1 MHQSS
6 SSRIKSPVNKKIA
19 KVPVVMQMEALECG
33 AASLAMVLA
42 YYGKWVPLE
51 KVRYDCGVS
60 RDGSSAKNIVLAARN
75 YGLKAAGYKCEPHQ
89 LKNNAKFPC
98 IVFWEFNH
106 FIVLCGIKG
115 DKVYVN
121 DPARGNYRMTMEE
134 FDKGFTGVCLMFEP
148 TPAFEPGGKK
158 RSMVGYAMERLKG
171 AGSMVAFMAVVTVIA
186 ALLAFLTPG
195 FSRVFMDY
203 LLTDKAPQWASYF
216 FAGLS
221 ILIILQLFVAYLQA
235 LYGLRIDGKL
245 AVCGNTSYL
254 WKVLHLPME
263 FFSQRFSGDIQM
275 RQSGNASIAS
285 ALVNVFAPLFIKTV
299 MMVIYLVVMV
309 RYSLTLSIIGVASIL
324 INTLVSNHI
333 SKKRVNL
340 SRVRMRD
347 ESLLYNSTL
356 SGIKMIETIKS
367 SGSENGFFEKWSGY
381 QANVNSANV
390 KSERIENSLGIVP
403 EFVSTITNLVI
414 LFIGVYL
421 TVQGDYTVGKIM
433 AFQGFLQAFT
443 EPAMSLINAG
453 QSLQE
458 MRTQMERIED
468 VMSYPSEI
476 NEEDNELSEEVE
488 YNKLTGSVEVKNVT
502 FGYSRLAEPL
512 IRDFNLK
519 LNPGQSVALVG
530 ASGCGK
536 STIAKLI
543 SGLNKPWD
551 GEILFD
557 DKPIGSINRR
567 VLTGSIAVVD
577 QDITMFADSIAE
589 NIKMWDHTIEDF
601 EMIMAAKDAQI
612 HDAIAMRDGGYRSKL
627 LEEGKNLSGGER
639 QRLELARV
647 LAMDPTILILD
658 EATSA
663 LDAKT
668 EHDIVKAVKDRGITC
683 IVIAHRLSTV
693 RNCDEIIV
701 MDHGNIVERG
711 SHSDLYEKGGL
722 YTKLET
728 NE

>member
-1 MHQSS
+1 MDRKN
-6 SSRIKSPVNKKIA
+6 RIKSPKKKGIA
-19 KVPVVMQMEALECG
+19 KVPVVMQLEALECG

-42 YYGKWVPLE
+42 YYHKWVPLE

-60 RDGSSAKNIVLAARN
+60 RDGSSAKNLVWAARN
-75 YGLKAAGYKCEPHQ
+75 YGLKAAGYKMEPEQ
-89 LKNNAKFPC
+89 LKRNASFPC

-106 FIVLCGIKG
+106 FIVVCGFRG
-115 DKVYVN
+115 NKVYIN
-121 DPARGNYRMTMEE
+121 DPARGSIKISMEE
-134 FDKGFTGVCLMFEP
+134 FDKGFTGVCLLFEP
-148 TPAFEPGGKK
+148 TSEFVADGSK
-158 RSMVGYAMERLKG
+158 RSMLSYAVKRLKG
-171 AGSMVAFMAVVTVIA
+171 AGSMVAFMAVVTLMS
-186 ALLAFLTPG
+186 ALLAFLSPG
-195 FSRVFMDY
+195 FGRVFVDY
-203 LLTDKAPQWASYF
+203 LLSGKALGWAPYF
-216 FAGLS
+216 FAGLAV
-221 ILIILQLFVAYLQA
+221 LTIIQLFVAYLQA
-235 LYGLRIDGKL
+235 IYGLRINGKL

-275 RQSGNASIAS
+275 RQGGNALIAS
-285 ALVNVFAPLFIKTV
+285 SLVSVFAPLVIKTF
-299 MMVIYLVVMV
+299 MMVIYLVVMI
-309 RYSLTLSIIGVASIL
+309 RYSLVLSIIGVASIL
-324 INTLVSNHI
+324 LNTVVSNYI

-340 SRVRMRD
+340 SRVKMRD
-347 ESLLYNSTL
+347 EGLLYNSTI

-367 SGSENGFFEKWSGY
+367 SGSENGFFEKWSGH
-381 QANVNSANV
+381 QANVNSVNV
-390 KSERIENSLGIVP
+390 KSSAIEC
-403 EFVSTITNLVI
+403 TIGLIPTIISQLTNMFI
-414 LFIGVYL
+414 LFVGVFL
-421 TVQGDYTVGKIM
+421 TIRGDFTIGKIM
-433 AFQGFLQAFT
+433 AFQGFLLAFT
-443 EPAMSLINAG
+443 EPAMSIVSAG

-468 VMSYPSEI
+468 VMSYPS
-476 NEEDNELSEEVE
+476 DNNE
-488 YNKLTGSVEVKNVT
+488 YNEKLSDEEEYSKLTGQVEVKNIT
-502 FGYSRLAEPL
+502 FGYSRLSEPL
-512 IRDFNLK
+512 IKDFSLEI
-519 LNPGQSVALVG
+519 NPGKSLAIVG

-543 SGLNKPWD
+543 SGLYKPWN

-557 DKPIGSINRR
+557 GQKIESINRR

-577 QDITMFADSIAE
+577 QDITMFADTIAE
-589 NIKMWDHTIEDF
+589 NIKMWDTTIEDF

-612 HDAIAMRDGGYRSKL
+612 HDAIAMRDGGYRHKL

-668 EHDIVKAVKDRGITC
+668 EHNIVKAVKDRGITC

-693 RNCDEIIV
+693 RYCDEIIV

-711 SHSDLYEKGGL
+711 NHSELFAENGL
-722 YTKLET
+722 YTKLVT

>member
-1 MHQSS
+1 MDRKN
-6 SSRIKSPVNKKIA
+6 RIKSPKKKGIA
-19 KVPVVMQMEALECG
+19 KVPVVMQLEALECG

-42 YYGKWVPLE
+42 YYHKWVPLE

-60 RDGSSAKNIVLAARN
+60 RDGSSAKNLVWAARN
-75 YGLKAAGYKCEPHQ
+75 YGLKAAGYKMEPEQ
-89 LKNNAKFPC
+89 LKRNASFPC

-106 FIVLCGIKG
+106 FIVVCGFRG
-115 DKVYVN
+115 NKVYIN
-121 DPARGNYRMTMEE
+121 DPARGSIKISMEE
-134 FDKGFTGVCLMFEP
+134 FDKGFTGVCLLFEP
-148 TPAFEPGGKK
+148 TSEFVADGSK
-158 RSMVGYAMERLKG
+158 RSMLSYAVKRLKG
-171 AGSMVAFMAVVTVIA
+171 AGSMVAFMAVVTLMG
-186 ALLAFLTPG
+186 ALLAFLSPG
-195 FSRVFMDY
+195 FGRVFVDY
-203 LLTDKAPQWASYF
+203 LLSGKALGWAPYF
-216 FAGLS
+216 FAGLAV
-221 ILIILQLFVAYLQA
+221 LTIIQLFVAYLQA
-235 LYGLRIDGKL
+235 IYGLRINGKL

-275 RQSGNASIAS
+275 RQGGNALIAS
-285 ALVNVFAPLFIKTV
+285 SLVSVFAPLVIKTF
-299 MMVIYLVVMV
+299 MMVIYLVVMI
-309 RYSLTLSIIGVASIL
+309 RYSLVLSIIGVASIL
-324 INTLVSNHI
+324 LNTVVSNYI

-340 SRVRMRD
+340 SRVKMRD
-347 ESLLYNSTL
+347 EGLLYNSTI

-367 SGSENGFFEKWSGY
+367 SGSENGFFEKWSGH
-381 QANVNSANV
+381 QANVNSVNV
-390 KSERIENSLGIVP
+390 KSSAIEC
-403 EFVSTITNLVI
+403 TIGLIPTIISQLTNMFI
-414 LFIGVYL
+414 LFVGVFL
-421 TVQGDYTVGKIM
+421 TIRGDFTIGKIM
-433 AFQGFLQAFT
+433 AFQGFLLAFT
-443 EPAMSLINAG
+443 EPAMSIVSAG

-468 VMSYPSEI
+468 VMSYPSD
-476 NEEDNELSEEVE
+476 NNEDNEKLSDEEE
-488 YNKLTGSVEVKNVT
+488 YSKLTGQVEVKNIT
-502 FGYSRLAEPL
+502 FGYSRLSEPL
-512 IRDFNLK
+512 IKDFSLEI
-519 LNPGQSVALVG
+519 NPGKSLAIVG

-543 SGLNKPWD
+543 SGLYKPWN

-557 DKPIGSINRR
+557 GQKIESINRR

-577 QDITMFADSIAE
+577 QDITMFADTIAE
-589 NIKMWDHTIEDF
+589 NIKMWDTTIEDF

-612 HDAIAMRDGGYRSKL
+612 HDAIAMRDGGYRHKL

-668 EHDIVKAVKDRGITC
+668 EHNIVKAVKDRGITC

-693 RNCDEIIV
+693 RYCDEIIV

-711 SHSDLYEKGGL
+711 NHSELFAGNGL
-722 YTKLET
+722 YTKLVT

>member
-1 MHQSS
+1 MDRKN
-6 SSRIKSPVNKKIA
+6 RIKSPKKKGIA
-19 KVPVVMQMEALECG
+19 KVPVVMQLEALECG

-42 YYGKWVPLE
+42 YYHKWVPLE

-60 RDGSSAKNIVLAARN
+60 RDGSSAKNLVWAARN
-75 YGLKAAGYKCEPHQ
+75 YGLKAAGYKMEPEQ
-89 LKNNAKFPC
+89 LKRNASFPC

-106 FIVLCGIKG
+106 FIVVCGFRG
-115 DKVYVN
+115 NKVYIN
-121 DPARGNYRMTMEE
+121 DPARGSIKISMEE
-134 FDKGFTGVCLMFEP
+134 FDKGFTGVCLLFEP
-148 TPAFEPGGKK
+148 TSEFVADGSK
-158 RSMVGYAMERLKG
+158 RSMLSYAVKRLKG
-171 AGSMVAFMAVVTVIA
+171 AGSMVAFMAVVTLMG
-186 ALLAFLTPG
+186 ALLAFLSPG
-195 FSRVFMDY
+195 FGRVFVDY
-203 LLTDKAPQWASYF
+203 LLSGKALGWAPYF
-216 FAGLS
+216 FAGLAV
-221 ILIILQLFVAYLQA
+221 LTIIQLFVAYLQA
-235 LYGLRIDGKL
+235 IYGLRINGKL

-275 RQSGNASIAS
+275 RQGGNALIAS
-285 ALVNVFAPLFIKTV
+285 SLVSVFAPLVIKTF
-299 MMVIYLVVMV
+299 MMVIYLVVMI
-309 RYSLTLSIIGVASIL
+309 RYSLVLSIIGVASIL
-324 INTLVSNHI
+324 LNTVVSNYI

-340 SRVRMRD
+340 SRVKMRD
-347 ESLLYNSTL
+347 EGLLYNSTI

-367 SGSENGFFEKWSGY
+367 SGSENGFFEKWSGH
-381 QANVNSANV
+381 QANVNSVNV
-390 KSERIENSLGIVP
+390 KSSAIEC
-403 EFVSTITNLVI
+403 TIGLIPTIISQLTNMFI
-414 LFIGVYL
+414 LFVGVFL
-421 TVQGDYTVGKIM
+421 TIRGDFTIGKIM
-433 AFQGFLQAFT
+433 AFQGFLLAFT
-443 EPAMSLINAG
+443 EPAMSIVSAG

-468 VMSYPSEI
+468 VMSYPSD
-476 NEEDNELSEEVE
+476 NNEDNEKLSDEEE
-488 YNKLTGSVEVKNVT
+488 YSKLTGQVEVKNII
-502 FGYSRLAEPL
+502 FGYSRLSEPL
-512 IRDFNLK
+512 IKDFSLEI
-519 LNPGQSVALVG
+519 NPGKSLAIVG

-543 SGLNKPWD
+543 SGLYKPWN

-557 DKPIGSINRR
+557 GQKIESINRR

-577 QDITMFADSIAE
+577 QDITMFADTIAE
-589 NIKMWDHTIEDF
+589 NIKMWDTTIEDF

-612 HDAIAMRDGGYRSKL
+612 HDAIAMRDGGYRHKL

-668 EHDIVKAVKDRGITC
+668 EHNIVKAVKDRGITC

-693 RNCDEIIV
+693 RYCDEIIV

-711 SHSDLYEKGGL
+711 NHSELFAGNGL
-722 YTKLET
+722 YTKLVT

>member
-1 MHQSS
+1 MDRKR
-6 SSRIKSPVNKKIA
+6 RIRSPKKNGIA
-19 KVPVVMQMEALECG
+19 KVPVVMQLEALECG

-42 YYGKWVPLE
+42 YYNKWVPLE
-51 KVRYDCGVS
+51 KVRYDSGVS
-60 RDGSSAKNIVLAARN
+60 RDGSSARNLVYAARN
-75 YGLKAAGYKCEPHQ
+75 YGLKAAGYKMEPEQ
-89 LKNNAKFPC
+89 LKKSGSFPC

-106 FIVLCGIKG
+106 FIVVCGFRG
-115 DKVYVN
+115 NKVYIN
-121 DPARGNYRMTMEE
+121 DPARGSIKISMEE
-134 FDKGFTGVCLMFEP
+134 FDKGFTGVCLLFEP
-148 TPAFEPGGKK
+148 TPEFVADGSR
-158 RSMVGYAMERLKG
+158 RSMLSYAVKRLKG
-171 AGSMVAFMAVVTVIA
+171 AGSMVAFMAIVTLMG
-186 ALLAFLTPG
+186 ALLAFLSPG
-195 FSRVFMDY
+195 FGRVFIDF
-203 LLTDKAPQWASYF
+203 LLSRKAIGWAPYF
-216 FAGLS
+216 FVGLA
-221 ILIILQLFVAYLQA
+221 ILTILQLFAAYLQA
-235 LYGLRIDGKL
+235 IYGLRIDGKL

-263 FFSQRFSGDIQM
+263 FFSQRYSGDIQM
-275 RQSGNASIAS
+275 RQGGNAMIAS
-285 ALVNVFAPLFIKTV
+285 SLVGVFAPLVIKTF

-309 RYSLTLSIIGVASIL
+309 RYSIALSIVGVASIL
-324 INTLVSNHI
+324 LNTVVSNYI

-340 SRVRMRD
+340 FRVKMRD
-347 ESLLYNSTL
+347 EGLLYNSTI

-381 QANVNSANV
+381 QANVNASDVKVAKIQCTVGLIPTIISQLANM
-390 KSERIENSLGIVP
+390 L
-403 EFVSTITNLVI
+403 I

-421 TVQGDYTVGKIM
+421 TIKGDFTIGKIM
-433 AFQGFLQAFT
+433 AFQGFLLAFT
-443 EPAMSLINAG
+443 EPAMSIVSAG

-468 VMSYPSEI
+468 VMSYPSDVNI
-476 NEEDNELSEEVE
+476 NDETLLEDKE
-488 YNKLTGSVEVKNVT
+488 YSKLTGSVEVKNIT
-502 FGYSRLAEPL
+502 FGYSRLSEPL
-512 IRDFNLK
+512 IRNFNLS
-519 LNPGQSVALVG
+519 LSPGKSLAIVG

-543 SGLNKPWD
+543 SGLYKPWD

-557 DKPIGSINRR
+557 GQKMESINRR

-577 QDITMFADSIAE
+577 QDISMFSDTIAE
-589 NIKMWDHTIEDF
+589 NIKMWDTTIEDF

-612 HDAIAMRDGGYRSKL
+612 HDAIAMRDGGYRHKL
-627 LEEGKNLSGGER
+627 LESGKNLSGGEK

-693 RNCDEIIV
+693 RYCDEIIV
-701 MDHGNIVERG
+701 MDHGDIVERG
-711 SHSDLYEKGGL
+711 NHSELFAKDGL
-722 YTKLET
+722 YTQLVT

>member
-1 MHQSS
+1 MDRKR
-6 SSRIKSPVNKKIA
+6 RIRSPKKNGIA
-19 KVPVVMQMEALECG
+19 KVPVVMQLEALECG

-42 YYGKWVPLE
+42 YYNKWVPLE
-51 KVRYDCGVS
+51 KVRYDSGVS
-60 RDGSSAKNIVLAARN
+60 RDGSSARNLVYAARN
-75 YGLKAAGYKCEPHQ
+75 YGLKAAGYKMEPEQ
-89 LKNNAKFPC
+89 LKKSGSFPC

-106 FIVLCGIKG
+106 FIVVCGFRG
-115 DKVYVN
+115 NKVYIN
-121 DPARGNYRMTMEE
+121 DPARGSIKISMEE
-134 FDKGFTGVCLMFEP
+134 FDKGFTGVCLLFEP
-148 TPAFEPGGKK
+148 TPEFVADGSR
-158 RSMVGYAMERLKG
+158 RSMLSYAVKRLKG
-171 AGSMVAFMAVVTVIA
+171 AGSMVAFMAIVTLMG
-186 ALLAFLTPG
+186 ALLAFLSPG
-195 FSRVFMDY
+195 FGRVFIDF
-203 LLTDKAPQWASYF
+203 LLSRKAIGWAPYF
-216 FAGLS
+216 FVGLA
-221 ILIILQLFVAYLQA
+221 ILTILQLFAAYLQA
-235 LYGLRIDGKL
+235 IYGLRIDGKL

-263 FFSQRFSGDIQM
+263 FFSQRYSGDIQM
-275 RQSGNASIAS
+275 RQGGNAMIAS
-285 ALVNVFAPLFIKTV
+285 SLVGVFAPLVIKTF

-309 RYSLTLSIIGVASIL
+309 RYSIALSIVGVASIL
-324 INTLVSNHI
+324 LNTVVSNYI

-340 SRVRMRD
+340 FRVKMRD
-347 ESLLYNSTL
+347 EGLLYNSTI

-381 QANVNSANV
+381 QANVNASDVKVAKIQCTVGLIPTIISQLANM
-390 KSERIENSLGIVP
+390 L
-403 EFVSTITNLVI
+403 I

-421 TVQGDYTVGKIM
+421 TIKGDFTIGKIM
-433 AFQGFLQAFT
+433 AFQGFLLAFT
-443 EPAMSLINAG
+443 EPAMSIVSAG

-468 VMSYPSEI
+468 VMSYPSDVNI
-476 NEEDNELSEEVE
+476 NDETLLEDKE
-488 YNKLTGSVEVKNVT
+488 YSKLTGSVEVKNIT
-502 FGYSRLAEPL
+502 FGYSRLSEPL
-512 IRDFNLK
+512 IRDFNLS
-519 LNPGQSVALVG
+519 LSPGKSLAIVG

-543 SGLNKPWD
+543 SGLYKPWD

-557 DKPIGSINRR
+557 GQKMESINRR

-577 QDITMFADSIAE
+577 QDISMFSDTIAE
-589 NIKMWDHTIEDF
+589 NIKMWDTTIEDF

-612 HDAIAMRDGGYRSKL
+612 HDAIAMRDGGYRHKL
-627 LEEGKNLSGGER
+627 LESGKNLSGGEK

-693 RNCDEIIV
+693 RYCDEIIV
-701 MDHGNIVERG
+701 MDHGDIVECG
-711 SHSDLYEKGGL
+711 NHSELFAKDGL
-722 YTKLET
+722 YTQLVT

>member
-1 MHQSS
+1 MAKKT
-6 SSRIKSPVNKKIA
+6 IKCPKKKGIA

-42 YYGKWVPLE
+42 YYNKWVPLE

-60 RDGSSAKNIVLAARN
+60 RDGSSAKNMVIAARN
-75 YGLKAAGYKCEPHQ
+75 YGLKAGGYKMEPEQ
-89 LKNNAKFPC
+89 LKKSATFPC

-106 FIVLCGIKG
+106 FIVVCGIRG

-121 DPARGNYRMTMEE
+121 DPARGSLRMSMEE
-134 FDKGFTGVCLMFEP
+134 FDNGFTGVCLMFEP
-148 TPAFEPGGKK
+148 TPAFIADGSK
-158 RSMVGYAMERLKG
+158 RSMTSYAVKRLKG
-171 AGSMVAFMAVVTVIA
+171 AGSMVAFMALVTFIG
-186 ALLAFLTPG
+186 ALLAFLNPG
-195 FSRVFMDY
+195 FGRVFMDY
-203 LLTDKAPQWASYF
+203 LLTGKAKEWTPYF
-216 FAGLS
+216 FTGLS
-221 ILIILQLFVAYLQA
+221 ILVLVQLFMGYLQA
-235 LYGLRIDGKL
+235 IYGLRINGKL

-254 WKVLHLPME
+254 WKVLHLPMD
-263 FFSQRFSGDIQM
+263 FFSQRYTGDIQM
-275 RQSGNASIAS
+275 RQCGNAAIAS
-285 ALVNVFAPLFIKTV
+285 SLIGVFAPLTVKTV

-309 RYSLTLSIIGVASIL
+309 RYSLVLSIIGVASIL
-324 INTLVSNHI
+324 IDTVISNYI
-333 SKKRVNL
+333 SRKRVNL
-340 SRVRMRD
+340 SRVKMRD
-347 ESLLYNSTL
+347 EGLLYNSTI

-381 QANVNSANV
+381 QANVNASGV
-390 KSERIENSLGIVP
+390 KSVKIE
-403 EFVSTITNLVI
+403 STIGILPQLISQLTSLCI

-421 TVQGDYTVGKIM
+421 TIKGNFTVGKIM
-433 AFQGFLQAFT
+433 AFQGFLMAFT
-443 EPAMSLINAG
+443 EPAMSIVSAG

-468 VMSYPSEI
+468 VMAYPSDV
-476 NEEDNELSEEVE
+476 NEEEDMLDADVE
-488 YNKLTGSVEVKNVT
+488 YNKLTGRVEVKNVT
-502 FGYSRLAEPL
+502 FGYSRLSEPL
-512 IRDFNLK
+512 IRDFNLE
-519 LNPGQSVALVG
+519 LNPGQSIAIVG

-536 STIAKLI
+536 STVAKLI

-557 DKPIGSINRR
+557 NQPIETINRR

-577 QDITMFADSIAE
+577 QDITLFSDSIAE

-612 HDAIAMRDGGYRSKL
+612 HDAIAGRDGGYHHKL

-668 EHDIVKAVKDRGITC
+668 EHDVVKAVKDRGIAC
-683 IVIAHRLSTV
+683 IVVAHRLSTV
-693 RNCDEIIV
+693 RYCDEIIV
-701 MDHGNIVERG
+701 MDHGKIAERG
-711 SHSDLYEKGGL
+711 SHEELYAKGGL
-722 YTKLET
+722 YTQLVT